1 MEADEDG
8 DGKLS
13 FEEFARTVANTVCEF
28 VLSYFSLCLYLGGWG
43 VFWTKSTSL
52 SLPRHA
58 RVHRAVFAYSIFI
71 TGVHVNLLRFPGYCK
86 ANDARRLILDVA
98 NAPAGRLHISI
109 DPTILQTI
117 VLHTYPMALLVTLT
131 IIRLTMLSTL
141 SRHQPYLASLFHS

>member
-58 RVHRAVFAYSIFI
+58 RVHRAVLFI
-71 TGVHVNLLRFPGYCK
+71 CL
-86 ANDARRLILDVA
+86 
-98 NAPAGRLHISI
+98 LHIYHRRSRK
-109 DPTILQTI
+109 
-117 VLHTYPMALLVTLT
+117 LT
-131 IIRLTMLSTL
+131 PL
-141 SRHQPYLASLFHS
+141 SRIL